1 MTDQLRA
8 HTNAVIDAAE
18 AASTPI
24 HIPHPERLTPAEWDT
39 VAARATQLWHDL
51 TCRCEN
57 HR

>member
-1 MTDQLRA
+1 MDQLRA
-8 HTNAVIDAAE
+8 ATNAIIDAAE

-24 HIPHPERLTPAEWDT
+24 HIPHPERLTPAEWDA

-51 TCRCEN
+51 TCRCED